1 MNVILP
7 SLIIKSVSNLFSGLN
22 LNHSIYVMEHI
33 NYYINSG
40 APWFEEEV
48 ERLKKEYSVDKL
60 DLLQISKL
68 HKRTPGG
75 IATRLVILKLA
86 PDVAD
91 VLGYNEYKNSILYK
105 EVLAKHRPVIIRHF
119 GDISSIQKIQEDN
132 VKPLV
137 VKGYIYCMS
146 NSSMPGIMKV
156 GLTMRT
162 PEERLK
168 EANKSDTFK
177 PPTMYQIEF
186 AKYVVSPLIKEKVLH
201 DLLERYKER
210 IHPQREFFRVSSSEV
225 RRFFDLIDGEWW
237 SR

>member
-1 MNVILP
+1 MIF
-7 SLIIKSVSNLFSGLN
+7 SNLFSGLN
-22 LNHSIYVMEHI
+22 LDHSIYVMEHI

-40 APWFEEEV
+40 APWFEEEI
-48 ERLKKEYSVDKL
+48 ERLKKEYSENNMN
-60 DLLQISKL
+60 LLQISKL

-86 PDVAD
+86 RDVTD
-91 VLGYNEYKNSILYK
+91 VLGYNDYKNSVLYK
-105 EVLAKHRPVIIRHF
+105 EVLAKHRPVITRHF
-119 GDISSIQKIQEDN
+119 GDISSIQKVQED
-132 VKPLV
+132 KPLA

-146 NSSMPGIMKV
+146 NASMPGIMKV

-186 AKYVVSPLIKEKVLH
+186 AKYVTSPLIKEKVLH

-237 SR
+237 RI